1 MAKARSFQKLQAWY
15 HNRRRGSASELSNV
29 TGRPQRQIRTRT
41 ASSFALESLEAR
53 LLLSADL
60 AAAVPIAP
68 VAQNVA
74 AQATVSV
81 INPTQTT
88 ATVQTNNA
96 VSPHLTSL
104 RIADFERSYN
114 ENSSVLPILHRER
127 KPPCNGLLRMSISSR
142 KKPPSHTFG
151 STAHDAI
158 LKICL
163 DLYQFQDEVRG

>member
-74 AQATVSV
+74 C
-81 INPTQTT
+81 PG
-88 ATVQTNNA
+88 
-96 VSPHLTSL
+96 HRL
-104 RIADFERSYN
+104 RHQSHPN
-114 ENSSVLPILHRER
+114 HG
-127 KPPCNGLLRMSISSR
+127 NG
-142 KKPPSHTFG
+142 P
-151 STAHDAI
+151 D
-158 LKICL
+158 
-163 DLYQFQDEVRG
+163 